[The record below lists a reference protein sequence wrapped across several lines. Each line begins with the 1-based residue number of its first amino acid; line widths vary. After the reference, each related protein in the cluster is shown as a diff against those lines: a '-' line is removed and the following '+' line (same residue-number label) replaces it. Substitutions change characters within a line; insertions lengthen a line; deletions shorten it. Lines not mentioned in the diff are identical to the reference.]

1 MAFKRLR
8 GTHDIYGDDALSF
21 QQIESTA
28 REVFKNFGFSE
39 LRTPILEEKELFT
52 RALGTET
59 DVVQKEMYDF
69 EDRSGTRV
77 AMRPEGTAG
86 VVRAYL
92 ENELDKSEGLCK
104 FYYMGAM
111 FRSERPQAGRLR
123 QFHQIG
129 AEVLGTDSAANDAE
143 IIHALTAFLDT
154 VGAGGYQLKLNN
166 LGTFE
171 ERNSFREILKKYFLP
186 FEASLCEDCKIRLN
200 KNIFR
205 LLDCKVGSC
214 RAMVK
219 NSPPITDYLTVESKV
234 HFDVVCSLL
243 GKAGIAYT
251 LDPYM
256 VRGLDYYTK
265 TVFEVTHPKLG
276 AQDAL
281 GAGGRYDKLVE
292 SFGGP
297 KIGAV
302 GFAVGIERLVMC
314 ISSEKKEAQTY
325 QNTFFVATL
334 GQEAQAA
341 GFALLSSLR
350 RAGLG
355 ALADLTAKSLKSQ
368 MRQADRH
375 RCRFVIIL
383 GENELKENKFVL
395 KDMQTGEQKEHPL
408 DQLISISNEIKQT
421 A

>member
-1 MAFKRLR
+1 MSLKRLR
-8 GTHDIYGDDALSF
+8 GTHDIYGDDALYF
-21 QQIESTA
+21 QRIESTA
-28 REVFKNFGFSE
+28 RKVFKNFGFSE

-59 DVVQKEMYDF
+59 DVVQKEMYEF

-104 FYYMGAM
+104 FYYLGPM

-129 AEVLGTDSAANDAE
+129 VETLGTDSAYSDAE
-143 IIHALTAFLDT
+143 TIHALTSFLDQA
-154 VGAGGYQLKLNN
+154 GAGGYKLKLNN

-171 ERNSFREILKKYFLP
+171 ERGSFREVLKDYFKP
-186 FEASLCEDCKIRLN
+186 FEAKLCEDCKNRLT
-200 KNIFR
+200 KNVFR
-205 LLDCKVGSC
+205 LLDCKVESC
-214 RAMVK
+214 RAIVK
-219 NSPPITDYLTVESKV
+219 NSPPITDYLTVESKA
-234 HFDVVCSLL
+234 HFQAVCDLL
-243 GKAGIAYT
+243 EKAGIAYT

-281 GAGGRYDKLVE
+281 GAGGRYDRLVE
-292 SFGGP
+292 TFGGP

-302 GFAVGIERLVMC
+302 GFAVGVERLVMC
-314 ISSEKKEAQTY
+314 IAGESAPKEIEA
-325 QNTFFVATL
+325 NACFIVTL
-334 GQEAQAA
+334 GEAALGA
-341 GFALLSSLR
+341 GFKLLSEL
-350 RAGLG
+350 RAGG
-355 ALADLTAKSLKSQ
+355 VKASMDFSGKSMKSQ
-368 MRQADRH
+368 MRSADKSKSRYA
-375 RCRFVIIL
+375 III
-383 GENELKENKFVL
+383 GDNELKDGTCAL
-395 KDMQTGEQKEHPL
+395 KDLKEGTQENRRL
-408 DQLISISNEIKQT
+408 DGIVAEILKSK
-421 A
+421 